1 MRRNAGIEYYD
12 VELESAPT
20 GIEEQFYLRDL
31 KQRKLFLCC
40 EVCQE
45 AVTDLVRHI
54 FQINAEDK
62 NLPIAKRKPII
73 LYISS
78 VGGDVDAGF
87 GLIDAIEASQT
98 PVYTVNTGFCYSMAF
113 LIYLAGDKRFS
124 SKNARFLM
132 HDGSMMS
139 FNSTSKLKDQMEFQS
154 KADARIKEYVIYH
167 SNISEAEYDEQYRKE
182 WYMFSD
188 EAKENGFTDFIIN
201 EDCSLDE
208 VV

>member
-12 VELESAPT
+12 VELESQVLS
-20 GIEEQFYLRDL
+20 IEEQFYLRDL
-31 KQRKLFLCC
+31 KQRKLFLNC
-40 EVCQE
+40 EVCQ
-45 AVTDLVRHI
+45 ASVSDLVRHI

-62 NLPIAKRKPII
+62 DLPIGKRRPII

-78 VGGDVDAGF
+78 PGGDVDAGF
-87 GLIDAIEASQT
+87 GLIDAIQASQT

-113 LIYLAGDKRFS
+113 LICLAGDKRFS

-139 FNSTSKLKDQMEFQS
+139 FNSTSKLKDQMEFQN
-154 KADARIKEYVIYH
+154 KADERIKEYVVYN
-167 SNISEAEYDEQYRKE
+167 SNVTDEEYDEKYRME
-182 WYMFSD
+182 WYMFAD
-188 EAKENGFTDFIIN
+188 EAKERGFIDCIIG
-201 EDCSLDE
+201 EDCPLDE